1 MYPWNVMFACTIGI
15 SLVFMLQTKGSC
27 NSLFGCVFKNEK
39 KIKNPCKIVVVGNNM
54 FFFCHCGSCGH
65 CTVIKPRVQEN
76 RQHTQP
82 PSLWSFGEK
91 WPQAFCIFLRKRRR
105 WVVLRVWLHGQEL
118 ETLRGFTVLG
128 SKIPFLSIIKMRW
141 KLLSWNVSFTLTD
154 NHILWSVLVVFHLS
168 HEHIGQ

>member
-1 MYPWNVMFACTIGI
+1 MLCMYPWNMFACTIGI
-15 SLVFMLQTKGSC
+15 TLVFMLQTKGSC

-76 RQHTQP
+76 RQHMQP

-105 WVVLRVWLHGQEL
+105 WGVLRVWLHGQEL

-128 SKIPFLSIIKMRW
+128 SKIPFLSIIKIDE
-141 KLLSWNVSFTLTD
+141 NF
-154 NHILWSVLVVFHLS
+154 
-168 HEHIGQ
+168 